1 MSESAPSQSG
11 PLKQIIHLI
20 LAVMIV
26 LYLVKIYQRDPDYR
40 AVEVCYLPYKVA
52 HLFWVDAWGAVVT
65 DDTASFLKHS
75 RDLTSIFKSC
85 TEEASTWKLLRTL
98 GIPD

>member
-52 HLFWVDAWGAVVT
+52 HLFWVDAWGAV
-65 DDTASFLKHS
+65 
-75 RDLTSIFKSC
+75 FKSC